1 MRTHPAMQGTRAQS
15 LVRED
20 PACCGTAKPQLL
32 RPHTLEAML
41 HNERSPKDTA
51 KTQRSAPAPK
61 KVHNNH
67 QPSAAFQGAGTW

>member
-1 MRTHPAMQGTRAQS
+1 MQGTRAQS

-20 PACCGTAKPQLL
+20 PACCGTAKPLL
-32 RPHTLEAML
+32 RLHTLEPML
-41 HNERSPKDTA
+41 HNKRSPNDTA

-67 QPSAAFQGAGTW
+67 QPSAAFQEADA